1 MNFPSGDA
9 TAPMRF
15 GAGRVGPPPSP
26 CGGGGGG
33 ADPMRMPVP
42 PSLSY
47 KNTPKVGS
55 GGRDFET
62 STYWPSAVHDG
73 DSMYSGRSC
82 VGLSLVTA
90 RGLDPSAFAIHTF
103 STPLRS
109 LRNATVFP
117 SGENFGWLSNDMPP
131 AILDAL
137 PPSIGSV

>member
-1 MNFPSGDA
+1 MNLPSGDA

-15 GAGRVGPPPSP
+15 GAGRGGPPPSP
-26 CGGGGGG
+26 SGCCGGG

-55 GGRDFET
+55 GGRDFEA
-62 STYWPSAVHDG
+62 SRYCPSAVHDG

-82 VGLSLVTA
+82 VGRSLVTA
-90 RGLDPSAFAIHTF
+90 RGFDPSAFAIHRF

-109 LRNATVFP
+109 LRNAIDLP
-117 SGENFGWLSNDMPP
+117 SGENFGWLSNDIPP